1 MIFKYKCFYSLIS
14 LFVFYSCS
22 SKDDS
27 FFNENALIISHD
39 GYEREYL
46 LHVPENYD
54 SSISHPIVFNFH
66 GFGGTATDHMYSADF
81 RSISDTAGFILVY
94 PQGLALD
101 DGSPHWNIAE
111 NGSDNKSDSD
121 DFGFID
127 ALINELSLAYN
138 VDVNR
143 IYACGFSN
151 GAGFSFSAACHLNQF
166 AAIASISGLMSDW
179 ALDNCDP
186 PNPVGVMIIHGTS
199 DNERPYSGID
209 DFSLSVDEEVQ
220 FWTDYNNTDTI
231 PQITNFNDG
240 NPIEHFKYNNGTNG
254 SLVELF
260 KINNGY
266 HIWFNFNYEGK
277 TTNQLI
283 WNFFSKHSLESR

>member
-1 MIFKYKCFYSLIS
+1 
-14 LFVFYSCS
+14 
-22 SKDDS
+22 
-27 FFNENALIISHD
+27 
-39 GYEREYL
+39 
-46 LHVPENYD
+46 
-54 SSISHPIVFNFH
+54 
-66 GFGGTATDHMYSADF
+66 MYSADF

-111 NGSDNKSDSD
+111 NGGDNKSDSD
-121 DFGFID
+121 DFGFIG
-127 ALINELSLAYN
+127 ALINELSLEYN

-209 DFSLSVDEEVQ
+209 DFSLSVDEEIQ

-231 PQITNFNDG
+231 PHITNFNDG
-240 NPIEHFKYNNGTNG
+240 DPIEHFEYNNGTNG

-277 TTNQLI
+277 TSNQLI

>member
-1 MIFKYKCFYSLIS
+1 MILICTCFYSLIS

-22 SKDDS
+22 SKDNS

-46 LHVPENYD
+46 LHIPENYD
-54 SSISHPIVFNFH
+54 LSISHPIVFNFH
-66 GFGGTATDHMYSADF
+66 GFGGTATDQMYSADF

-101 DGSPHWNIAE
+101 EGSPHWNIAE

-121 DFGFID
+121 DFGFIG
-127 ALINELSLAYN
+127 ALINELSLEYN

-166 AAIASISGLMSDW
+166 AALASVSGLMSDW

-186 PNPVGVMIIHGTS
+186 PKPVGVMIIHGTS

-209 DFSLSVDEEVQ
+209 DFSLSVDEEIQ
-220 FWTDYNNTDTI
+220 FWIDYNNTDTI

-277 TTNQLI
+277 TTNELI

>member
-1 MIFKYKCFYSLIS
+1 MIFKCKCFYSLIF
-14 LFVFYSCS
+14 LFVLYSCS

-27 FFNENALIISHD
+27 FFNENALIISHG

-94 PQGLALD
+94 PQGLALNE
-101 DGSPHWNIAE
+101 GSPHWNIAE

-127 ALINELSLAYN
+127 ALINELSVEYN

-209 DFSLSVDEEVQ
+209 DFSLSVDEEIQ

-231 PQITNFNDG
+231 PHITNFNDG

-277 TTNQLI
+277 TSNQLI

>member
-1 MIFKYKCFYSLIS
+1 MIFKYKCFYSLIF
-14 LFVFYSCS
+14 LFVLYSCS

-54 SSISHPIVFNFH
+54 SSFSHPIVFNFH

-94 PQGLALD
+94 PQGLPLD
-101 DGSPHWNIAE
+101 DGSSHWNIAE

-127 ALINELSLAYN
+127 ALINELSLEYN
-138 VDVNR
+138 VDTNR

-151 GAGFSFSAACHLNQF
+151 GAGFSFSVACHLNQF
-166 AAIASISGLMSDW
+166 AAMASISGLMSDW

-209 DFSLSVDEEVQ
+209 DFSLSVDEEIQ

-231 PQITNFNDG
+231 PHITNFNDG